1 MAGEYNSEYSDV
13 APKRPTP
20 IEAKTSLDRR
30 SRRLQL
36 EIADRALSFN
46 GDTVL
51 NQPETSYKILERDL
65 RASIIGQDQ
74 AIDAII
80 EAMDRSSVRLADNPR
95 PLATLAFLGP
105 TGVGKSETAKVL
117 AEFISGGDPRLV
129 KIDCSNFSHGHEVAS
144 LIGSPPGYVGHDQEP
159 LLNKK
164 RVERYGTVVLFDEI
178 EKGSDAL
185 NNLMLQI
192 LGDGALQLNDGTT
205 TSFRNTMI
213 ILTSN
218 LGAEE
223 MSEHLSKTPFGFM
236 SDNREEPSTETI
248 NKSARKAFEAFF
260 RPEFVNRLDGA
271 IVFNPLNREGLGCV
285 LENKLVEANLEYSEL
300 YGMKVALTGGTRDYL
315 LDKALEE
322 RAKGARPLVRAFEK
336 DIQGSFGRYISSG
349 QLHQGYCLQVYHR
362 SECPEDVQRTFPD
375 QDLIF
380 TYHFD
385 EALWQFRE
393 DYKERLAEEK
403 RKKEEAARK
412 AEDEERESQA
422 AIDTNDH
429 IPPDNTP
436 ED

>member
-1 MAGEYNSEYSDV
+1 MAGEYSPEYSDV

-20 IEAKTSLDRR
+20 IEAKELLGRR
-30 SRRLQL
+30 SHRLQL
-36 EIADRALSFN
+36 EIGVRALSFGGN
-46 GDTVL
+46 TVL

-80 EAMDRSSVRLADNPR
+80 EAMDRSRVRLADNPR

-144 LIGSPPGYVGHDQEP
+144 LIGSPPGYVGHDQTP

-164 RVERYGTVVLFDEI
+164 RVEKYGTVVLFDEI
-178 EKGSDAL
+178 EKGSEAL
-185 NNLMLQI
+185 YNLMLQI

-218 LGAEE
+218 LGAKE
-223 MSEHLSKTPFGFM
+223 MSEHLSKTPIGFM
-236 SDNREEPSTETI
+236 SDNREEPSAEVI
-248 NKSARKAFEAFF
+248 NKSARQAFEKFF
-260 RPEFVNRLDGA
+260 KPEFVNRLDGT
-271 IVFNPLNREGLGCV
+271 IVFNPLDREGLGQV
-285 LENKLVEANLEYSEL
+285 LENKLAEANYEYSES
-300 YGMKVALTGGTRDYL
+300 YGMEVALTDGTREYL
-315 LDKALEE
+315 VDKALEE
-322 RAKGARPLVRAFEK
+322 RGKGARPLVRAFEK
-336 DIQGSFGRYISSG
+336 DIQGSFGRYMGGG

-362 SECPEDVQRTFPD
+362 SECPEDVQETFPD

-385 EALWQFRE
+385 EALWQVRE
-393 DYKERLAEEK
+393 NFKERLAEEK
-403 RKKEEAARK
+403 RKAEEAKRR
-412 AEDEERESQA
+412 AEEEKNASQVVF
-422 AIDTNDH
+422 DPGDQT
-429 IPPDNTP
+429 PPDNTP
-436 ED
+436 EN